1 MTESRRA
8 SWAVPALIL
17 LTTFLAPMA
26 YVDVQYVFQ
35 VREIWLLFP
44 WQPFMLWTNRV
55 IFYPGFPSRLPS
67 DPDLVREL
75 VLIWVAIGAVL
86 SLLFPRDLEEF
97 RHSISLRLSL
107 IFLVMQM
114 LLPFPFLSMANYSF
128 ISSYL
133 IVPLPIPSAISLVGL
148 VYFSRGPSSRSQKVG
163 QN

>member
-97 RHSISLRLSL
+97 RHSISLRNPSRAAEQIVCQRLKQQDQVERKETWLTLS
-107 IFLVMQM
+107 
-114 LLPFPFLSMANYSF
+114 S
-128 ISSYL
+128 
-133 IVPLPIPSAISLVGL
+133 
-148 VYFSRGPSSRSQKVG
+148 
-163 QN
+163 

>member
-1 MTESRRA
+1 MESRRA
-8 SWAVPALIL
+8 SWLIPALIL

-26 YVDVQYVFQ
+26 YVDVQYVSQ

-55 IFYPGFPSRLPS
+55 IFYPGFPPWFPS
-67 DPDLVREL
+67 DSDLVHEL
-75 VLIWVAIGAVL
+75 VLVWVAIGAVL
-86 SLLFPRDLEEF
+86 SLVFPRDLEEF

-114 LLPFPFLSMANYSF
+114 VLPFPFLSMANYSF
-128 ISSYL
+128 ISSYI
-133 IVPLPIPSAISLVGL
+133 IVPLPIPSAISLVAL
-148 VYFSRGPSSRSQKVG
+148 FYVSRNPSGHSEDAG